1 MQDSEIIEGL
11 AMKVPFTRGTVGPFG
26 LAVRDP
32 RRSAQ
37 WFMRVLGLRKEF
49 EFEDGVA
56 VGNDNVTPC
65 SPQTIGHM
73 PFHLPSMAVLQ
84 KTLRS
89 RPSA

>member
-1 MQDSEIIEGL
+1 M
-11 AMKVPFTRGTVGPFG
+11 V
-26 LAVRDP
+26 
-32 RRSAQ
+32 
-37 WFMRVLGLRKEF
+37 MRVLGLRKEF

-73 PFHLPSMAVLQ
+73 SFHLSSMAVLR

>member
-11 AMKVPFTRGTVGPFG
+11 CDLARSMSSLTTCQWHSLNCSAKVAAMKVPFTLDTVGHFG

-37 WFMRVLGLRKEF
+37 WFMRVLGLHKEF

-56 VGNDNVTPC
+56 VGNDT
-65 SPQTIGHM
+65 T
-73 PFHLPSMAVLQ
+73 
-84 KTLRS
+84 
-89 RPSA
+89 

>member
-11 AMKVPFTRGTVGPFG
+11 AMKVPFTRGTVGHFG

-49 EFEDGVA
+49 DLEDGGRWA
-56 VGNDNVTPC
+56 T
-65 SPQTIGHM
+65 T
-73 PFHLPSMAVLQ
+73 
-84 KTLRS
+84 T
-89 RPSA
+89 

>member
-11 AMKVPFTRGTVGPFG
+11 AMKVPFTHGTVGPFG

-49 EFEDGVA
+49 WKTAG
-56 VGNDNVTPC
+56 GGQRQVTPC

-73 PFHLPSMAVLQ
+73 PFLLPSMAVLR